1 MEKRQ
6 ISGYDDTKK
15 MLNTLRKLNESRT
28 SFNTLRE
35 QSEPQQSEINPQA
48 TQTDG
53 DEVDVINDVDVK
65 LVSTDSADLKLMEDQ
80 KAIISKLID
89 SFRNEVS
96 QIADLKPG
104 ITMNETQIRLDGSIT
119 DNDINFV
126 FIVGDEP
133 GLYINADMLMVDND
147 ALTEL
152 TKLLKFESTFK
163 TTMEPL
169 LRQRKNN

>member
-1 MEKRQ
+1 MDDQKTT
-6 ISGYDDTKK
+6 ISG
-15 MLNTLRKLNESRT
+15 
-28 SFNTLRE
+28 
-35 QSEPQQSEINPQA
+35 
-48 TQTDG
+48 
-53 DEVDVINDVDVK
+53 
-65 LVSTDSADLKLMEDQ
+65 
-80 KAIISKLID
+80 LID

-104 ITMNETQIRLDGSIT
+104 VTMNETQIRLDGSIT

-133 GLYINADMLMVDND
+133 GLYINADMLMIDND

-169 LRQRKNN
+169 LRQRKTN

>member
-6 ISGYDDTKK
+6 ISGYDETKK

-28 SFNTLRE
+28 PFNTIRE
-35 QSEPQQSEINPQA
+35 QSEPQQSQINPT

-53 DEVDVINDVDVK
+53 DSVDVINDVDVK
-65 LVSTDSADLKLMEDQ
+65 LVSTDSADLKLMDDQ
-80 KAIISKLID
+80 KTIISGLID

-104 ITMNETQIRLDGSIT
+104 VTMNQTQIRLDGSIT

-133 GLYINADMLMVDND
+133 GLYINADMLMIDSNV
-147 ALTEL
+147 LMEL

-169 LRQRKNN
+169 LRQRKTN